1 MAQRA
6 IVSRS
11 GIDVQRPSE
20 RGCWP
25 EARAVS
31 ADSYREPMRHNL
43 GRALGLHRANPA
55 SSSLQRSARP
65 NLKRGA
71 IRQPTKHCI
80 GTPIDDPQNAF
91 FVPTDDLAIHLS
103 RNGSFSRV
111 DRSVRQIDAERR
123 RCLLTAN
130 RALKHEHVGICVG
143 SNQHHPG
150 AEHSRSSD
158 APGPCSHQLPHLQ
171 RGKRRGV
178 QATTHGPQITVEK
191 PCYRSFSSNAASFS
205 GRA

>member
-43 GRALGLHRANPA
+43 GRALRLHRANPA
-55 SSSLQRSARP
+55 WSSLQRSARP

-91 FVPTDDLAIHLS
+91 FVPTDDLAIHLR
-103 RNGSFSRV
+103 RNGFFSSI
-111 DRSVRQIDAERR
+111 DGSVRQIDVERR
-123 RCLLTAN
+123 RCLLTTN
-130 RALKHEHVGICVG
+130 RAPKHEQFRFCTRT
-143 SNQHHPG
+143 SQHPG
-150 AEHSRSSD
+150 AKHARCSD
-158 APGPCSHQLPHLQ
+158 PRGPCSH
-171 RGKRRGV
+171 R
-178 QATTHGPQITVEK
+178 
-191 PCYRSFSSNAASFS
+191 
-205 GRA
+205 